1 MFNVSVQCLMF
12 NVQWSVFSVQCLQRC
27 CIVLYNVCQ
36 STGIY
41 IKKYF
46 ILYFLCFLFLAH
58 VIVYRIFTC
67 LRFKYKIEGG
77 GEGVP
82 AALPL
87 SFFLYFTIHSS
98 SLSAYST
105 LIHSGE
111 EIFGFRCIKWGK
123 FWRFFSCKNPQI
135 LLNL

>member
-1 MFNVSVQCLMF
+1 MF
-12 NVQWSVFSVQCLQRC
+12 NVQCSVFSVQCLQRC

-105 LIHSGE
+105 LIHRLG
-111 EIFGFRCIKWGK
+111 RNL
-123 FWRFFSCKNPQI
+123 RFSKHKMRQI
-135 LLNL
+135 LKIFLVVKIRKSC